1 MNVAR
6 VSVFTLSMLLAA
18 SSAFSLTCSPL
29 SYQLATDTLGA
40 KWAAPFNLMV
50 QAHKVT
56 VLARYCANNVLGAKL
71 SIDGVDLKNSAP
83 LQELKFTL
91 IYADE
96 VACPN
101 RFLQQKLSQFL
112 TESVRNDGI
121 YFLEFDSSYSDWG
134 YVHLPTRCGSSI
146 WGIELSPLIIS
157 CMKKPECS
165 EVWFYEQELP
175 DHFHLPKYKD

>member
-6 VSVFTLSMLLAA
+6 VSEFTLSMLLAA

-29 SYQLATDTLGA
+29 SYQLATDTLSA

-71 SIDGVDLKNSAP
+71 SIDGVDLK
-83 LQELKFTL
+83 
-91 IYADE
+91 
-96 VACPN
+96 
-101 RFLQQKLSQFL
+101 
-112 TESVRNDGI
+112 
-121 YFLEFDSSYSDWG
+121 
-134 YVHLPTRCGSSI
+134 
-146 WGIELSPLIIS
+146 
-157 CMKKPECS
+157 KPECS

>member
-1 MNVAR
+1 MYYKQN
-6 VSVFTLSMLLAA
+6 TLQLGHWIIVGWQ
-18 SSAFSLTCSPL
+18 PL
-29 SYQLATDTLGA
+29 DQL
-40 KWAAPFNLMV
+40 KP
-50 QAHKVT
+50 Q
-56 VLARYCANNVLGAKL
+56 LARYCADNVLAAKL
-71 SIDGVDLKNSAP
+71 SIGGVDLKNSAP
-83 LQELKFTL
+83 LKEMQFTL
-91 IYADE
+91 TYADE

-112 TESVRNDGI
+112 TESVRDDGI

-146 WGIELSPLIIS
+146 WGIELSPLIIT